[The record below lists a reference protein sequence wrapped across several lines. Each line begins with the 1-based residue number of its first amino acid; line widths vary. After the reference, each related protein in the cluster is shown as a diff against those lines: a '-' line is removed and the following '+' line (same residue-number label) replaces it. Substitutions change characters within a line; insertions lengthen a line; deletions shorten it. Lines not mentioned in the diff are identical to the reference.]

1 MNMIH
6 LFIYLDLLWCLSV
19 KFYYFPI
26 EILHICIRFIL
37 RYYIFHVIVNNILKF
52 IFLSVCASYVEMQL
66 NFYFNNF
73 AKTLINSKN

>member
-6 LFIYLDLLWCLSV
+6 LFIYLDLLWCLWCLSV

-26 EILHICIRFIL
+26 EILHICIRFIR

-52 IFLSVCASYVEMQL
+52 IFLSVCASYVEIFISTIL
-66 NFYFNNF
+66 
-73 AKTLINSKN
+73 LRLL